1 MIFCGAKKKVVR
13 LRTEQYK
20 YESDIILEPN
30 IKLEY

>member
-1 MIFCGAKKKVVR
+1 MICCGAKKKVVR